1 MKKFIPIILMMFL
14 LTSCGEKLV
23 AKVGDTKI
31 TQSEFSFYLNS
42 IKEQMQGTEL
52 KTDADWES
60 QEIEGRKAIEIAQ
73 ERALD
78 IAIKNAIYVEA
89 SKAHGFELGVDEKM
103 AVDRMKN
110 QIIESYGNHNGYA
123 IYLEE
128 NNITDKF
135 MDKMI
140 ESSAYQSMIYDEIS
154 KTSPVTDDE
163 ILTYYNEN
171 KKEIDSR
178 YMKAKHILILSTEP
192 DTGIPL
198 STVDKEE
205 AEKKALEIYDRV
217 LAGEDFDALMNEFS
231 QDPGLSTAPDGY
243 VFGPG
248 EMVPEFEET
257 VDSAEIGGF
266 GYCESSYGFHI
277 ILRLPLEVEE
287 IKDKLTKDIMTEKID
302 EVATGWAEEYGVEI
316 EKFEENYKEI
326 K

>member
-31 TQSEFSFYLNS
+31 TQSEFAFYLNS

-110 QIIESYGNHNGYA
+110 QIIESDGNHNGYA
-123 IYLEE
+123 LYLEE
-128 NNITDKF
+128 NNITDRF

-198 STVDKEE
+198 STVDTEE

-257 VDSAEIGGF
+257 VDSTEIGGF

-277 ILRLPLEVEE
+277 ILRLPLEVED

-302 EVATGWAEEYGVEI
+302 EVAIGWAEEYGVEI